1 MSTKF
6 ARIALAAALG
16 LALAGC
22 GKEEAPTAA
31 APPPAAA
38 AKAAATPDGA
48 ILASVQ
54 HLKSG
59 NFDALLQ
66 SVLPPEEYAKAKADY
81 AKDINK
87 EPATEEDKAKFAENM
102 AKLTASDAEA
112 KLWAEL
118 EPKLK
123 EMDAQMAQQMPMMV
137 AMGKGFIQSSIQQ
150 NQELTDAQKQQATQ
164 AVDALGNWVST
175 AKFTDPALAQKSIKI
190 VCDTARKINLKT
202 LDEARAL
209 SYEQAMGK
217 VGVGFLGLKDV
228 LALYGFSI
236 DQTLDSIKA
245 TPISTDANAAKVK
258 IDYSLLGTPL
268 SVESDLVKV
277 GDRWFGKEM
286 LESLKKKDEAP
297 AAEVAPAAA
306 PQNG

>member
-1 MSTKF
+1 MSMKF
-6 ARIALAAALG
+6 ARVALAAALG
-16 LALAGC
+16 IALVGC
-22 GKEEAPTAA
+22 GKDEPPP
-31 APPPAAA
+31 APPPAVA

-48 ILASVQ
+48 IMASVQ
-54 HLKSG
+54 HLKTG
-59 NFDALLQ
+59 NIDGLMQ
-66 SVLPPEEYAKAKADY
+66 SLLPPDEYAKAKADY
-81 AKDINK
+81 SKEMNE
-87 EPATEEDKAKFAENM
+87 EPASDEDKAKFAENM

-150 NQELTDAQKQQATQ
+150 NQELTEAQKLQATQ

-175 AKFTDPALAQKSIKI
+175 AKFTDPALAQKAIKI

-209 SYEQAMGK
+209 SYEQAMSK
-217 VGVGFLGLKDV
+217 VGVAYLGTKDV

-245 TPISTDANAAKVK
+245 ETVSSDANSAKVK
-258 IDYSLLGTPL
+258 INYALLNTPL
-268 SVESDLVKV
+268 SAESDLVKV
-277 GDRWFGKEM
+277 GERWYGKEM
-286 LESLKKKDEAP
+286 LESLKKKDADAATTAP
-297 AAEVAPAAA
+297 AAPTT
-306 PQNG
+306 N

>member
-6 ARIALAAALG
+6 ARVALAAALG
-16 LALAGC
+16 LALVGC
-22 GKEEAPTAA
+22 GKEEAPAG

-48 ILASVQ
+48 ITASVQ
-54 HLKSG
+54 HLKAG
-59 NFDALLQ
+59 NIDALLQ
-66 SVLPPEEYAKAKADY
+66 SVLPPDEYAKAKADY
-81 AKDINK
+81 AKDMNK
-87 EPATEEDKAKFAENM
+87 EPASEEDKAKFAENM

-150 NQELTDAQKQQATQ
+150 NQELTEAQKLQATQ

-217 VGVGFLGLKDV
+217 FGVAFLGLKDV
-228 LALYGFSI
+228 LAVYGFSI
-236 DQTLDSIKA
+236 DQTLDSVKA
-245 TPISTDANAAKVK
+245 ETVSLDANAAKVK
-258 IDYSLLGTPL
+258 ISYSLLNTPL

-277 GDRWFGKEM
+277 GDRWYGKEM

-297 AAEVAPAAA
+297 AEVAPAPAA
-306 PQNG
+306 PTSN

>member
-6 ARIALAAALG
+6 ARVALAAALG
-16 LALAGC
+16 LALVGC
-22 GKEEAPTAA
+22 GKEEAPAG
-31 APPPAAA
+31 APPAAAA

-48 ILASVQ
+48 IVASVQ
-54 HLKSG
+54 HLKAG
-59 NFDALLQ
+59 NIDALLQ
-66 SVLPPEEYAKAKADY
+66 SVLPPDEYAKAKADY
-81 AKDINK
+81 AKDMNK

-102 AKLTASDAEA
+102 AKLTAADAEA

-137 AMGKGFIQSSIQQ
+137 AMGKGVIQSSIQQ
-150 NQELTDAQKQQATQ
+150 NQDLTEAQKLQASQ
-164 AVDALGNWVST
+164 AVDALGNWVTT

-209 SYEQAMGK
+209 SYEQAMSK
-217 VGVGFLGLKDV
+217 AGVAYLGVKDV
-228 LALYGFSI
+228 LAVYGFSI

-245 TPISTDANAAKVK
+245 ETISSDAATAKVK
-258 IDYSLLGTPL
+258 ISYTLLNTPL
-268 SVESDLVKV
+268 SAESDMVKV
-277 GDRWFGKEM
+277 GERWYGKEM
-286 LESLKKKDEAP
+286 MESLKKKDAQI
-297 AAEVAPAAA
+297 AEPAAA
-306 PQNG
+306 PAPATN

>member
-1 MSTKF
+1 MSTKL
-6 ARIALAAALG
+6 ARVALAAALG
-16 LALAGC
+16 LALVGC
-22 GKEEAPTAA
+22 GKEEAPAS

-54 HLKSG
+54 HLKAG
-59 NFDALLQ
+59 NIDALLQ
-66 SVLPPEEYAKAKADY
+66 SVLPPDEYAKAKADY
-81 AKDINK
+81 AKDMNK
-87 EPATEEDKAKFAENM
+87 EPASEEDKAKFAENM
-102 AKLTASDAEA
+102 AKLTAADAEA

-150 NQELTDAQKQQATQ
+150 NQDLNDAQKLQATQ

-190 VCDTARKINLKT
+190 VCDAARKINLKT

-217 VGVGFLGLKDV
+217 FGIAFLGLKDV
-228 LALYGFSI
+228 LAVYGFSI
-236 DQTLDSIKA
+236 DQTLDSVKA
-245 TPISTDANAAKVK
+245 ETLSSDANAAKVK
-258 IDYSLLGTPL
+258 ISYSLLNTPL
-268 SVESDLVKV
+268 TAESDLVKL
-277 GDRWFGKEM
+277 GDRWYGKEM

-297 AAEVAPAAA
+297 AEVAPAPAA
-306 PQNG
+306 PATN

>member
-6 ARIALAAALG
+6 ARVALAAALG
-16 LALAGC
+16 LALVGC
-22 GKEEAPTAA
+22 GKEEAPAG

-48 ILASVQ
+48 IIASVQ
-54 HLKSG
+54 HLKAG
-59 NFDALLQ
+59 NIDALLQ
-66 SVLPPEEYAKAKADY
+66 SVLPPDEYAKAKADY
-81 AKDINK
+81 AKDMNK
-87 EPATEEDKAKFAENM
+87 EPASEEDKAKFAENM

-150 NQELTDAQKQQATQ
+150 NQELTEAQKLQATQ

-217 VGVGFLGLKDV
+217 FGVAFLGLKDV
-228 LALYGFSI
+228 LAVYGFSI
-236 DQTLDSIKA
+236 DQTLDSVKA
-245 TPISTDANAAKVK
+245 ETVSSDANAAKVK
-258 IDYSLLGTPL
+258 ISYSLLNTPL
-268 SVESDLVKV
+268 SVESDLVKM
-277 GDRWFGKEM
+277 GDRWYGKEM

-297 AAEVAPAAA
+297 AEVAPAPAA
-306 PQNG
+306 PTSN

>member
-22 GKEEAPTAA
+22 GKEEAPAA
-31 APPPAAA
+31 APPPAVA

-54 HLKSG
+54 HFKAG

-66 SVLPPEEYAKAKADY
+66 SVLPPDEYAKAKADY
-81 AKDINK
+81 SKEMNK

-102 AKLTASDAEA
+102 TKLTASDAEA

-150 NQELTDAQKQQATQ
+150 NQELNDAQKQQAVQ

-190 VCDTARKINLKT
+190 VCDTARKLNLKT

-217 VGVGFLGLKDV
+217 IGVGFLGLKEV
-228 LALYGFSI
+228 LAVYGFSI
-236 DQTLDSIKA
+236 DQTLDSVKA
-245 TPISTDANAAKVK
+245 TTLSSDATSAKVK
-258 IDYSLLGTPL
+258 IDYSLLNTPL

-297 AAEVAPAAA
+297 AEVAPAAA
-306 PQNG
+306 PANG

>member
-6 ARIALAAALG
+6 ARVALAAALG
-16 LALAGC
+16 LALVGC
-22 GKEEAPTAA
+22 GKEEAPAG

-54 HLKSG
+54 HLKAG
-59 NFDALLQ
+59 NIDALLQ
-66 SVLPPEEYAKAKADY
+66 SVLPPDEYAKAKADY
-81 AKDINK
+81 SKDMNK

-102 AKLTASDAEA
+102 TKLTASDAEA

-150 NQELTDAQKQQATQ
+150 NQELTEAQKLQASQ
-164 AVDALGNWVST
+164 AVDALGNWVTT

-217 VGVGFLGLKDV
+217 FGVAFLGLKDV
-228 LALYGFSI
+228 LAVYGFSI
-236 DQTLDSIKA
+236 DQTLDSVKA
-245 TPISTDANAAKVK
+245 ETVSSDANAAKVK
-258 IDYSLLGTPL
+258 ISYSLLNTPL
-268 SVESDLVKV
+268 TVESDLVKL
-277 GDRWFGKEM
+277 GDRWYGKEM

-297 AAEVAPAAA
+297 AEVAPAPAA
-306 PQNG
+306 PATN

>member
-6 ARIALAAALG
+6 ARVALAAALG
-16 LALAGC
+16 LALVGC
-22 GKEEAPTAA
+22 GKEEAPAG

-54 HLKSG
+54 HLKAG
-59 NFDALLQ
+59 NIDALLQ
-66 SVLPPEEYAKAKADY
+66 SVLPPDEYAKAKADY
-81 AKDINK
+81 SKDMNK

-102 AKLTASDAEA
+102 TKLTASDAEA

-150 NQELTDAQKQQATQ
+150 NQELTEAQKLQATQ

-217 VGVGFLGLKDV
+217 FGVAFLGLKDV
-228 LALYGFSI
+228 LAVYGFSI
-236 DQTLDSIKA
+236 DQTLDSVKA
-245 TPISTDANAAKVK
+245 ETVSSDANAAKVK
-258 IDYSLLGTPL
+258 ISYSLLNTPL

-277 GDRWFGKEM
+277 GDRWYGKEM

-297 AAEVAPAAA
+297 AEVAPAPAA
-306 PQNG
+306 PTSN

>member
-6 ARIALAAALG
+6 ARVALAAALG
-16 LALAGC
+16 FALVGC
-22 GKEEAPTAA
+22 GKEEPPA

-48 ILASVQ
+48 ITASVQ
-54 HLKSG
+54 HLKAG

-66 SVLPPEEYAKAKADY
+66 SVLPPDKYAEAKADY
-81 AKDINK
+81 AKDMNK
-87 EPATEEDKAKFAENM
+87 EPASDEDKAKFAENM
-102 AKLTASDAEA
+102 AKLTAPDAEA
-112 KLWAEL
+112 KLWAEF

-150 NQELTDAQKQQATQ
+150 NQELNDAQKLQATQ
-164 AVDALGNWVST
+164 AIDALGNWVST
-175 AKFTDPALAQKSIKI
+175 AKFTDPALAQKAIK
-190 VCDTARKINLKT
+190 VVVDTARKINLKT

-217 VGVGFLGLKDV
+217 FGIAFLGLKDV
-228 LALYGFSI
+228 LALYGFNI
-236 DQTLDSIKA
+236 DQTLDSVKA
-245 TPISTDANAAKVK
+245 ETLSSDATSAKVK
-258 IDYSLLGTPL
+258 ISYSLFNTPL

-277 GDRWFGKEM
+277 GERWYGKEM
-286 LESLKKKDEAP
+286 LESLNKKEEAP
-297 AAEVAPAAA
+297 AAEVAPAA
-306 PQNG
+306 PSTN